1 MTADCL
7 QGRSGE
13 NTAPIYVKFEGHIVI
28 LIVPRTDANLCTP
41 LLAKI
46 LREGER
52 KREREREGGREG
64 ERGREKERG
73 REGERERGGK
83 KTFLNEHIC
92 VGVDHGQRANTHK
105 GFNR

>member
-7 QGRSGE
+7 QGRPGE

-41 LLAKI
+41 LSTKI

-52 KREREREGGREG
+52 KKQRERERREREREGGRE
-64 ERGREKERG
+64 R
-73 REGERERGGK
+73 EREREGRK
-83 KTFLNEHIC
+83 ERFSE
-92 VGVDHGQRANTHK
+92 
-105 GFNR
+105 